1 MIDAIVRVV
10 REIVIAW
17 AIRVFTSNDT
27 IRYQTLALVAEEIRG
42 KNIKGCVAEL
52 GVYKGDFAKRI
63 NTHFPD
69 KTLYLF
75 DTFCGFDKRDVEI
88 EKNFNNNAK
97 ENDFTNNSI
106 EIVLKK
112 MRHPQNCIVKKG
124 WFPETAENMEEK
136 FAFVSIDT
144 DLFEPIYQGLLY
156 FYNRLEKGG
165 YIFVH
170 DYNGKLYGA
179 KEAVQKFSAEFNA
192 PYVPLSDLCGSVVF
206 SKG

>member
-1 MIDAIVRVV
+1 MVNAIVRVV
-10 REIVIAW
+10 REICIAW
-17 AIRVFTSNDT
+17 FIRIFTAHDV
-27 IRYQTLALVAEEIRG
+27 IRHQMLALVAEEING
-42 KNIKGCVAEL
+42 KKIKGCVAEL

-63 NTHFPD
+63 NSHFPD

-75 DTFCGFDKRDVEI
+75 DTFNGFDKRDVDI
-88 EKNFNNNAK
+88 ERKLNNNAN
-97 ENDFTNNSI
+97 ENDFTNNNTSL
-106 EIVLKK
+106 VLKK
-112 MRHPQNCIVKKG
+112 MKYPNNCIIQQG
-124 WFPETAENMEEK
+124 WFPETAENIEDT

-156 FYNRLEKGG
+156 FYARLEKGG

-179 KEAVQKFSAEFNA
+179 KEAVQRFSEEHNV

-206 SKG
+206 SK

>member
-1 MIDAIVRVV
+1 MVRVAREMIIAWLIRIFTTNDAIRH
-10 REIVIAW
+10 
-17 AIRVFTSNDT
+17 
-27 IRYQTLALVAEEIRG
+27 QTLALVAGEIND
-42 KNIKGCVAEL
+42 KKIKGCVAEL
-52 GVYKGDFAKRI
+52 GVYKGDFAKKI
-63 NTHFPD
+63 NFHFPD

-75 DTFCGFDKRDVEI
+75 DTFRGFDKRDVEI
-88 EKNFNNNAK
+88 EKKFNNNAQEK
-97 ENDFTNNSI
+97 DFTNNSV

-112 MRHPQNCIVKKG
+112 MRHPQNCIIKRG
-124 WFPETAENMEEK
+124 WFPETTENLKER

-156 FYNRLEKGG
+156 FYKRLEKGG

-179 KEAVQKFSAEFNA
+179 KKAVQKFSEEFNV

>member
-1 MIDAIVRVV
+1 MINAMVRVA
-10 REIVIAW
+10 REIIIAW
-17 AIRVFTSNDT
+17 LIRIFASNDV
-27 IRYQTLALVAEEIRG
+27 IRYQTLALVAGEI
-42 KNIKGCVAEL
+42 KSKKIKGCVAEL

-63 NTHFPD
+63 NVYFPD

-75 DTFCGFDKRDVEI
+75 DTFYGFDKRDVDI
-88 EKNFNNNAK
+88 EKKFNNNAK
-97 ENDFTNNSI
+97 ENDFTNNNI
-106 EIVLKK
+106 EVVLKK
-112 MRHPQNCIVKKG
+112 MKYPENCIIKKG
-124 WFPETAENMEEK
+124 WFPETTENIEER

-156 FYNRLEKGG
+156 FYDRLEKGG

-179 KEAVQKFSAEFNA
+179 KEAVQRFSEEFNV

-206 SKG
+206 SKK